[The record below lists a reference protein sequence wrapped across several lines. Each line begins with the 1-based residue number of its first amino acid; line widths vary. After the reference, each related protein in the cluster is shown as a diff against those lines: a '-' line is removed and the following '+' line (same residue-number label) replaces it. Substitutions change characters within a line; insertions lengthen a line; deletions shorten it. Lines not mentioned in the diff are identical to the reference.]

1 MKLRRNNV
9 KREHSVIKNLVVILE
24 QITKHPKVKGI
35 IPGRIKPIRG
45 SYPNAIVEFKVF
57 TDSGIKCLAKSD
69 RAVQEVFIICTE
81 PEGTLKELQSAGL
94 IKVQTSKN
102 KDQSPK

>member
-9 KREHSVIKNLVVILE
+9 KREHSTIKDIIPILE
-24 QITKHPKVKGI
+24 KITKQPNVKGI

-45 SYPNAIVEFKVF
+45 SYPKARIEFKVF

-81 PEGTLKELQSAGL
+81 IEKTLKLL
-94 IKVQTSKN
+94 IDLKLVVN
-102 KDQSPK
+102 D